1 MSLLLRP
8 YWIARLFVLF
18 LWDLLISSLQVARAA
33 LTPGDSVRPRFV
45 TVPLA
50 AARSDLEITL
60 VANYI
65 TLTPGTLTVD
75 VSVDRRTLLI
85 HSLLAGDSGD
95 GVRAEVQGA
104 IELRVLRA
112 TRP

>member
-1 MSLLLRP
+1 M
-8 YWIARLFVLF
+8 
-18 LWDLLISSLQVARAA
+18 
-33 LTPGDSVRPRFV
+33 
-45 TVPLA
+45 TVPLD
-50 AARSDLEITL
+50 AARSDLEVTL

-75 VSVDRRTLLI
+75 VSPDRRTLLI

-95 GVRAEVQGA
+95 GVRADVQSA
-104 IELRVLRA
+104 IEPRVLKA

>member
-8 YWIARLFVLF
+8 YWIARLFTLF
-18 LWDLLISSLQVARAA
+18 LVDLLVSSVQVARAA
-33 LTPGDSVRPRFV
+33 LSPGDAVCCRFV
-45 TVPLA
+45 TVPLK

-60 VANYI
+60 IANYI
-65 TLTPGTLTVD
+65 TLTPGTLTID
-75 VSVDRRTLLI
+75 VSVDRSTLLI

-95 GVRAEVQGA
+95 GVRADVQDA
-104 IELRVLRA
+104 IEPRVLRA